1 MLENR
6 IIKHLAFLDCFSK
19 ESLYSFETFN
29 KPTEILKYKKNG
41 LIFLLLCVL
50 LLNTSV
56 MKRRLD
62 VTQHRVWHGN
72 NAGPKLN
79 EVISNKWANNRAQA
93 AETEFISYTSW
104 PGKAQNPQSMT
115 YKRYEEEETR
125 FFSCNWVRFQN
136 HFSWGK
142 KSAKIESYI
151 SIN

>member
-29 KPTEILKYKKNG
+29 KQTEILKYKKNG
-41 LIFLLLCVL
+41 LMFLLCVL

-62 VTQHRVWHGN
+62 ITQHRVWHGN
-72 NAGPKLN
+72 NAGPKQN
-79 EVISNKWANNRAQA
+79 EVISNKWTNNRAQA
-93 AETEFISYTSW
+93 AGTEFISYTSW
-104 PGKAQNPQSMT
+104 PSKARNPQSMT
-115 YKRYEEEETR
+115 YKRYKEEEAR
-125 FFSCNWVRFQN
+125 FFSCNWVRFLN